1 MQSILGI
8 DLSIQPCELCLV
20 TAEQGR
26 LQVQS
31 RHTVELPLLGDI
43 KQLCSATFTAALKS
57 VQAGTKKGASEQQQ
71 LPAEEGDAEGDAA
84 TEKLLEAV
92 SRLREGIQQ
101 LRGEWTSSVVIMPPY
116 DHLSLNIN
124 LPFGDSKMLDQV
136 IDLEVQ
142 DVVPFELDEFAVQH
156 SQLGHFERGDGVADQ
171 PDSQAPYDIHIG
183 IIPRAFVANVLGIC
197 KATGVEP
204 NILTVPSSAIGGVFH
219 LAKDFFVGNAAVVL
233 QRGDSFAVAMRIKGE
248 VRIEKTVHASAIIQA
263 ANTGSDNTDRRP
275 AYIALRLLVA
285 AAERRYGTKIE
296 KLFFVS
302 DSQLDP
308 TLQQILGRPVE
319 KLSTNDFISSKHN
332 GSESIAGLSAVF
344 ARDDDPATPLS
355 NFRSRQFS
363 FTPTLSEFIRAL
375 LGARRQLL
383 NAVVSILV
391 CVGGV
396 YLARE
401 YTTSHS
407 RGALTEQIRAVIP
420 DFDPGDG
427 DIRAALIKAETK
439 LSDDLGVLGPI
450 AKITPVD
457 ALLEIMRLIPTDNI
471 AITSIKV
478 GGSRATITGT
488 APKLGSV
495 ESVGDA
501 LRANKE
507 LFSKV
512 TATPGT
518 SVGSRFN
525 FTVEVIFGQ

>member
-1 MQSILGI
+1 
-8 DLSIQPCELCLV
+8 
-20 TAEQGR
+20 
-26 LQVQS
+26 
-31 RHTVELPLLGDI
+31 LLGDI

-57 VQAGTKKGASEQQQ
+57 LQAGLKKGGSQPPAD
-71 LPAEEGDAEGDAA
+71 PAEEGDEESAAA
-84 TEKLLEAV
+84 TAGLLEV
-92 SRLREGIQQ
+92 ITRLREGIQQ

-156 SQLGHFERGDGVADQ
+156 AQLGHFERGDGIKDSTE
-171 PDSQAPYDIHIG
+171 SQAPYDIHVG
-183 IIPRAFVANVLGIC
+183 IIPRAFVANILGIC

-219 LAKDFFVGNAAVVL
+219 LAKDFFAGNAAVIL
-233 QRGDSFAVAMRIKGE
+233 HRGDHYAVAMQINGQ
-248 VRIEKTVHASAIIQA
+248 VRIEKTVQASLIMQA
-263 ANTGSDNTDRRP
+263 ANPNSNSTDKRP
-275 AYIALRLLVA
+275 VYIALRLLIA

-296 KLFFVS
+296 KLFFVG
-302 DSQLDP
+302 DNQLDP
-308 TLQQILGRPVE
+308 TLQQILGRPIE
-319 KLSTNDFISSKHN
+319 KLSTNDFISSKDKE
-332 GSESIAGLSAVF
+332 SESIAGLSAVF

-363 FTPTLSEFIRAL
+363 FTPTISEFIRAL

-401 YTTSHS
+401 YTTSNS
-407 RGALTEQIRAVIP
+407 RGALIEQIRAVIP

-471 AITSIKV
+471 TITSIKV
-478 GGSRATITGT
+478 SGSRATITGT
-488 APKLGSV
+488 APKLGAV